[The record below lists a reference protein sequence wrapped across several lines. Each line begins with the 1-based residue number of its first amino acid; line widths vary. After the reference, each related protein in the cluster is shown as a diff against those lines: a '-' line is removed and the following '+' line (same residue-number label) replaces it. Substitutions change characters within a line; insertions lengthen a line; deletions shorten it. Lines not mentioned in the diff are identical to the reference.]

1 MRGLKKYLMK
11 FSRKRRKN
19 NMKLLETVEM
29 MNSSDFKERFKA
41 EYYQLDNRIKGLD
54 NMLGKYKEGLLSFK
68 PKCSYELLYKQ
79 LIFMIEYRNILE
91 QRAMIENIELG
102 GN

>member
-1 MRGLKKYLMK
+1 
-11 FSRKRRKN
+11 
-19 NMKLLETVEM
+19 MKLNETIEM
-29 MNSSDFKERFKA
+29 MNSDDFKERFKA

-91 QRAMIENIELG
+91 QRAMIENIELSEVIE
-102 GN
+102 